1 MNQDTDMNQDEGHQ
15 AELEQQEQ
23 ENYGAL
29 FRALSKAQKD
39 IVGAK
44 KDSANPFFKS
54 KYADLASCWDACREA
69 LTKNGLCVIQLPQR
83 ASEKIVTLQTI
94 LAHESG
100 ESISSTFSMP
110 MKDDSP
116 QSYGSTL
123 TYARRYALAAIVGIA
138 QVDDDAESGMQRT
151 QVESSFI
158 SKQAKTKARS
168 KLLNSA
174 KESLDQEVRDA
185 WNTLDNDQR
194 AELWDSYAKADK
206 TLITESLEKTKEAK

>member
-1 MNQDTDMNQDEGHQ
+1 MNQDEGYQ

-23 ENYGAL
+23 ESRGAL
-29 FRALSKAQKD
+29 YKALSKAQHE

-69 LTKNGLCVIQLPQR
+69 LTKNGLSVIQLPQR
-83 ASEKIVTLQTI
+83 SGEKLVTLQTI

-138 QVDDDAESGMQRT
+138 QVDDDAESGMYR
-151 QVESSFI
+151 EPPPAKMI
-158 SKQAKTKARS
+158 STKQI
-168 KLLNSA
+168 KLLQDLLEETDSDLNGFL
-174 KESLDQEVRDA
+174 KVCKVDSLADMPTHKFAAALKRLQDKKDA
-185 WNTLDNDQR
+185 
-194 AELWDSYAKADK
+194 
-206 TLITESLEKTKEAK
+206 

>member
-23 ENYGAL
+23 ESYGAL

-151 QVESSFI
+151 PPPAKMI
-158 SKQAKTKARS
+158 STKQANMLADMIIETDSDMDGFLKAC
-168 KLLNSA
+168 KV
-174 KESLDQEVRDA
+174 D
-185 WNTLDNDQR
+185 
-194 AELWDSYAKADK
+194 
-206 TLITESLEKTKEAK
+206 SLESMPAHKFAAALKRLQDKKNA